1 MKKMNLIFDLDGT
14 LWDATKTICLAW
26 QEIINDYKVILV
38 EEIIKMYRYGEEII
52 LPPTPIKDGFV
63 FVKWD
68 NFVEGITLPD
78 NDLTFTAVWEEV
90 ENHDTSSQLVFL
102 VSTFA
107 FLIAVL
113 FSSIFFKVYINKL
126 N

>member
-1 MKKMNLIFDLDGT
+1 
-14 LWDATKTICLAW
+14 
-26 QEIINDYKVILV
+26 
-38 EEIIKMYRYGEEII
+38 MYRYDEEII

-90 ENHDTSSQLVFL
+90 ENPDTSSQLVFL

-113 FSSIFFKVYINKL
+113 FSLIFFKVYINKL